1 MTDKFKKYANNQN
14 FLQVNPDLMSLLLLH
29 QTLVV
34 PGNFHCQILLRLDQE
49 LHPRF
54 TLLQEGLLLQQ
65 EGLEFAA
72 ENQLS
77 KLICHFKAYPSHH

>member
-1 MTDKFKKYANNQN
+1 M
-14 FLQVNPDLMSLLLLH
+14 LQVLLLYRDSNLVSFLLLH

-34 PGNFHCQILLRLDQE
+34 PRNFHCQILFRLDQE
-49 LHPRF
+49 LHPCF

-72 ENQLS
+72 RNQTPIEQIKVILM
-77 KLICHFKAYPSHH
+77 LIKSICSVT

>member
-1 MTDKFKKYANNQN
+1 MINDKQIKQQLFQGPL
-14 FLQVNPDLMSLLLLH
+14 LQRDSYLVSFLLLH

-34 PGNFHCQILLRLDQE
+34 PRNFHRQILFRLDQE
-49 LHPRF
+49 LHPGF

-72 ENQLS
+72 KS
-77 KLICHFKAYPSHH
+77 KQNTSF